1 MSTPESKENIQIG
14 FFIRKSTLEKVNML
28 TKKAG
33 VSRNRLLSNICDV
46 GVDELMMYDSVG
58 VFTLARVINQWKEDR
73 RQGSLEL
80 QYRES

>member
-28 TKKAG
+28 AKKAG
-33 VSRNRLLSNICDV
+33 VSRNRLLSSICDV

>member
-28 TKKAG
+28 AKKAG

-80 QYRES
+80 PYRES

>member
-80 QYRES
+80 Q